1 MVFMAANSD
10 KSNPFEDDD
19 WLRDAMS
26 RFLKGEQSFD
36 PNELLGAGAA
46 ELSPEKLMKIF
57 EDFGRSFESGGGLR
71 SGALENHALNVAKDG
86 EKNYDDNTAD
96 EIDQAGSVAAL
107 WLDEATDIPPLLNN
121 PIIGARSDWVTTT
134 LPVWQAMAEPVST
147 AIPRA
152 ISKMMSE
159 QIPEEVG
166 PLWEGLGSTI
176 EQISKN
182 LFAVQLA
189 ITVGNLSREVL
200 SGGDI
205 GAPLVVG
212 ENEYDVKAFL
222 IAQNMREFSNELDLP
237 RDQADI
243 FLACREIAHARL
255 FRHARWLRLEIT
267 SAINAFASGISID
280 GDQIMQ
286 VAEDLDPSDAESM
299 RKLLASGALLP
310 ERTEDQ
316 RRALGRLETM
326 LALIEGWVD
335 HVSNISCSRL
345 PKVESLSE
353 AARRRRASGG
363 PGERAFSTLVGLELR
378 PRKLREASR
387 LWEAIY
393 REFGAGVR
401 DALWSHPDRLPR
413 AEDLD
418 EPEEFLRQIN
428 KPNDGDGF
436 DEELRE
442 LLESDDL
449 EE

>member
-1 MVFMAANSD
+1 MAANSD
-10 KSNPFEDDD
+10 KSNPFGDDD

-26 RFLKGEQSFD
+26 RFLKGEQPFD
-36 PNELLGAGAA
+36 PKELFGDGAP
-46 ELSPEKLMKIF
+46 EITTEKLMKIF

-71 SGALENHALNVAKDG
+71 PDALENHALTVAKEGEENLDDG
-86 EKNYDDNTAD
+86 AAD
-96 EIDQAGSVAAL
+96 EIAQAGSVATL
-107 WLDEATDIPPLLNN
+107 WLDETTDIAPLTNN
-121 PIIGARSDWVTTT
+121 PTIGKRSDWVETT

-152 ISKMMSE
+152 ISQMMSE
-159 QIPEEVG
+159 QVPEEVG
-166 PLWEGLGSTI
+166 LLWEGLGSTI

-200 SGGDI
+200 SGGDV

-222 IAQNMREFSNELDLP
+222 IAQNMREFANELNLP
-237 RDQADI
+237 PDQADI

-267 SAINAFASGISID
+267 SAISAFANGITID
-280 GDQIMQ
+280 GDQIMR

-310 ERTEDQ
+310 ERTKDQ